1 MKINNKHLI
10 AISFLEGA
18 AVMITEIAAGKIV
31 APYFGTSV
39 QVWAI
44 ILSATLMGLALGYF
58 TGGYL
63 TRKYK
68 QMKLVY
74 YLMFLAGLFVA
85 VMPLL
90 SQVLI
95 NTVNFN
101 SLIATAIIVIPAFLM
116 PPIFLMGAMSPVII
130 FQLCDDNNDAGYF
143 SGLIYG
149 ISTVGGILS
158 TLIFGIF
165 ILPNLGVVKPMY
177 ITGSVLM
184 VIAVLFLLKG
194 NRKNAL
200 LFAVVPLML
209 LCSASYFKEKSSRVK
224 EHYSSSDMMGQLK
237 VIDFKGNRFM
247 LLDNTVQA
255 AQILSRPDYNFV
267 HFMDA
272 LDAIFSN
279 KIIEGKRALIFGLGG
294 GLFARQLSNKHNI
307 EVTAV
312 EIDDRVEPLA
322 RKYFKLPN
330 EVKVINMD
338 ARNYINTF
346 SDEKYD
352 IIMFD
357 TFLGEY
363 LPSHL
368 FTKESLLKVKN
379 MLNSDGVIIT
389 DFNGYFEGKK
399 GKGSRSIIKTLEALN
414 FKSIVM
420 GTAPENTFK
429 RSLLFFSTLSESAF
443 QKLSEI
449 KNVQHK
455 RIHVVPYNDSTLS
468 DAVILSDK
476 NLQLD
481 MLTNE
486 LGIEWRQYMQK
497 TMLKELREGGYVLI
511 D

>member
-31 APYFGTSV
+31 APYFGTSI
-39 QVWAI
+39 QIWAI
-44 ILSATLMGLALGYF
+44 ILSSTLLGLALGYF

-63 TRKYK
+63 TKK
-68 QMKLVY
+68 HTAIKLVY
-74 YLMFLAGLFVA
+74 FLMFLAGLFITI
-85 VMPLL
+85 MPLV
-90 SQVLI
+90 SQFLI
-95 NTVNFN
+95 NSIDTG
-101 SLIATAIIVIPAFLM
+101 SIIVTALLAIPIFLI

-130 FQLCDDNNDAGYF
+130 FQLCDDNSDAGYYA
-143 SGLIYG
+143 GLIYG
-149 ISTVGGILS
+149 ISTIGGILS

-165 ILPNLGVVKPMY
+165 VLPNLGVIKPMY
-177 ITGSVLM
+177 ITGTVLM
-184 VIAVLFLLKG
+184 LIAVFFLLK
-194 NRKNAL
+194 NNKRNAL
-200 LFAVVPLML
+200 LFAVVPLLL

-224 EHYSSSDMMGQLK
+224 VHYSSSDMMGQLK
-237 VIDFKGNRFM
+237 VVDFKGNRFM
-247 LLDNTVQA
+247 LLNNTVQA

-267 HFMDA
+267 YFMDA

-279 KIIEGKRALIFGLGG
+279 EIIEGKRALIFGLGG
-294 GLFARQLSNKHNI
+294 GLFANQLSKKHAI

-322 RKYFKLPN
+322 RKYFNLSE
-330 EVKVINMD
+330 EVKVVNMD
-338 ARNYINTF
+338 ARNYINDF
-346 SDEKYD
+346 ADEKYD

-363 LPSHL
+363 MPSHL
-368 FTKESLLKVKN
+368 FTKESLLKVKS
-379 MLNSDGVIIT
+379 MLTPDGVIIT

-399 GKGSRSIIKTLEALN
+399 GRGARSIIKTLENLN
-414 FKSIVM
+414 FKSVVM
-420 GTAPENTFK
+420 GTDAENTFK
-429 RSLLFFSTLSESAF
+429 RSLLFFSTPSENAF
-443 QKLSEI
+443 QRLAHI
-449 KNVQHK
+449 KQLQHK
-455 RIHVVPYNDSTLS
+455 RIHLIPYNASTLS

-486 LGIEWRQYMQK
+486 VGIEWREYMQK
-497 TMLKELREGGYVLI
+497 TLLKELRDGGYVLI